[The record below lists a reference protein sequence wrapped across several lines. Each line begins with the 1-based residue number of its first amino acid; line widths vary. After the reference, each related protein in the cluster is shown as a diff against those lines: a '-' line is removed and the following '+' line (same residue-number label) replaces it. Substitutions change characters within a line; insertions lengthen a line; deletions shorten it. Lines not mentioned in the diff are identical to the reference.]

1 MYIFGT
7 EVDDDLNNQVE
18 YLDTEAKMLV
28 RMGPSSRPPG
38 TMNRLEEC
46 AVAWN
51 DSQIVHIQPK
61 GHLDIFNLELGQKYQ
76 FLKHWRHLK
85 LFLKNASKIFL
96 RTCQSSG
103 PCSNQTD
110 NQG

>member
-1 MYIFGT
+1 MAQRLVISCVLLERKRVSPKPIFQMYIFGT
-7 EVDDDLNNQVE
+7 EVDDNSNNQVE

-51 DSQIVHIQPK
+51 DTQIVHIQPK
-61 GHLDIFNLELGQKYQ
+61 GHLDIFNIELG
-76 FLKHWRHLK
+76 
-85 LFLKNASKIFL
+85 
-96 RTCQSSG
+96 
-103 PCSNQTD
+103 
-110 NQG
+110 

>member
-7 EVDDDLNNQVE
+7 EVDDDSNNQVE
-18 YLDTEAKMLV
+18 YLDIEAKMLV

-61 GHLDIFNLELGQKYQ
+61 GHLDIFNLELG
-76 FLKHWRHLK
+76 
-85 LFLKNASKIFL
+85 
-96 RTCQSSG
+96 
-103 PCSNQTD
+103 
-110 NQG
+110 